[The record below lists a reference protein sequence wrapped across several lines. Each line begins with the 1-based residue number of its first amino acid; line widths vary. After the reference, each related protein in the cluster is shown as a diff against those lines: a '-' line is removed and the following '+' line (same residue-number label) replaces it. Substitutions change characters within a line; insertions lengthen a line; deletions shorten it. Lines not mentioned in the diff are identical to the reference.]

1 MRTKKP
7 KFVRLTVTLTYYGV
21 GRTIKDAQQNAM
33 NDFVNEYS
41 YDDLVQDSKHTFE
54 NLKDI
59 NDTTFDKT
67 FVDFVMGDDYE
78 EHDAES
84 FLKESDG
91 K

>member
-1 MRTKKP
+1 MPKAKP

-21 GRTIKDAQQNAM
+21 GKTIKDAQQNAM

-41 YDDLVQDSKHTFE
+41 YDDLVQDSKQTFE
-54 NLKDI
+54 ELKDI
-59 NDTTFDKT
+59 KDTTIDKT
-67 FVDFVMGDDYE
+67 FVDFVLGDDYE

-84 FLKESDG
+84 FLKESEG